1 MGEFVYNKDITGK
14 YKGGLT
20 MGRGK
25 HRTFRVDDETWDRF
39 RGICERKD
47 LTASQMIR
55 GMIRDL
61 IKSEGGLAGNKAPN
75 KPTRRRG
82 KRKGE

>member
-25 HRTFRVDDETWDRF
+25 HRTFRVDDQTWDRF
-39 RGICERKD
+39 KEICQEQD

-55 GMIRDL
+55 KLIRDL
-61 IKSEGGLAGNKAPN
+61 IGSETGSVGSKAP
-75 KPTRRRG
+75 G
-82 KRKGE
+82 KRKRKTS